1 MAELKFKNKK
11 KAAQSSGPVSPADMV
26 YAKLMVR
33 LYTSDRLAFY
43 YRLRV
48 LLKNRLSLMLCNFLS
63 SHRMKETALSVLFL
77 DFFISNKL

>member
-43 YRLRV
+43 YKLRA
-48 LLKNRLSLMLCNFLS
+48 LLKFSPPSLFGS
-63 SHRMKETALSVLFL
+63 GVKVVVLNL
-77 DFFISNKL
+77 VWR